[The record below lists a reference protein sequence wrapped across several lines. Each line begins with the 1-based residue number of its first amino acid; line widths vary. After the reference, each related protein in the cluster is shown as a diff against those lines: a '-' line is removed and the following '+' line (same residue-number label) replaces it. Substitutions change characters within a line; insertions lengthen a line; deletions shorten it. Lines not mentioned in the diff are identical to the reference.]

1 MELQIKI
8 EMLKKIRRARN
19 YCLEVMERRKY
30 DEIYFKADKLERKLN
45 NQFADI
51 LEEIGFFDGKTG
63 PLDLS

>member
-1 MELQIKI
+1 MELQMKI

-30 DEIYFKADKLERKLN
+30 DEIYFKAVELEKKLAS
-45 NQFADI
+45 QFGEI
-51 LEEIGFFDGKTG
+51 LDSININE